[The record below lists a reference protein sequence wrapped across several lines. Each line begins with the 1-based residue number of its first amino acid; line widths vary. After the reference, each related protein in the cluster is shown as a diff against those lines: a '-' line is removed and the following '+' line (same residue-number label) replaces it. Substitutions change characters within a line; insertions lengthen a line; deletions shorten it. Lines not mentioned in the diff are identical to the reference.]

1 MKELTLPKFLLA
13 ENPTEDHNKF
23 VYIYSPVYLSLIL
36 IVAEDIQTVVLNE
49 EMMKQPRKTFQYE
62 FETFEFIIIQNNV
75 LMTGGHLAP
84 KISEIDFLNQAW
96 DWWENY
102 LKWEDDNLDESES
115 SKLN

>member
-36 IVAEDIQTVVLNE
+36 IVAEDHQTVVLND
-49 EMMKQPRKTFQYE
+49 EMRRKPRKTFQYNE
-62 FETFEFIIIQNNV
+62 EIFELIMLQNNV
-75 LMTGGHLAP
+75 LMTGGQLAP
-84 KISEIDFLNQAW
+84 KITEIEFLDNAW
-96 DWWENY
+96 AWWENY
-102 LKWEDDNLDESES
+102 LRWEDSNIDENEN